1 MSESGF
7 NTFGFVAS
15 ILSVAA
21 LLGPVF
27 GVIYFYLPS
36 RRQKYLDELLCE
48 TERMWRTAVEEGLF
62 VGQSFATFLESTEL
76 ALARYDLISTLRG
89 RVITAFCRGFHSQA
103 NNLRMQTHCATTV
116 YRQVKG
122 TVDGLSLKIVYLYGE
137 VTELRATISTTTT
150 EERKRL
156 QREGRYMPTMSRT
169 IARPTGVAAHPRNL
183 VDEAVHSSIDSL
195 SHTDGSDYSANPE
208 YLPEA
213 PAEEGFAISHI
224 SSKPTAPISDS
235 STLADSDSEDAE
247 LRHALSAT
255 VNVEEAPVQTLKKD
269 LGAIGPPLCS
279 HLLGVAPQQH
289 PFPTDS
295 ALYQILHRV
304 HRDLSS
310 KGQSHPLLS
319 AAAEYAHQTVD
330 LEPLLRQ
337 YEGDVSTLPSENSEM
352 QMIEDCV

>member
-36 RRQKYLDELLCE
+36 RRQKYLDELMCE

-76 ALARYDLISTLRG
+76 ALAR
-89 RVITAFCRGFHSQA
+89 FHSQA

-156 QREGRYMPTMSRT
+156 QREGRYIPTMSRT

-213 PAEEGFAISHI
+213 PVEEGSAISHI

-247 LRHALSAT
+247 LRHPPSAT

-279 HLLGVAPQQH
+279 HLLGVYKA
-289 PFPTDS
+289 F
-295 ALYQILHRV
+295 
-304 HRDLSS
+304 
-310 KGQSHPLLS
+310 
-319 AAAEYAHQTVD
+319 AAFGG
-330 LEPLLRQ
+330 P
-337 YEGDVSTLPSENSEM
+337 
-352 QMIEDCV
+352 